1 MVIVG
6 GGGEV
11 IRGDCTDAIVDLLS
25 ESGRC

>member
-11 IRGDCTDAIVDLLS
+11 MRGDWTDAIVDLLR